1 MFSIFSNKYF
11 IATFFFNDG
20 ETNPE
25 TGSSYSR
32 SFTKKNREASVQAA
46 WGAED
51 RKHLEAQKNCGAV
64 VE

>member
-1 MFSIFSNKYF
+1 MMEKLILKQDP
-11 IATFFFNDG
+11 ATADNLQ
-20 ETNPE
+20 
-25 TGSSYSR
+25 
-32 SFTKKNREASVQAA
+32 KNREASVQAA